1 MSAGLRLVLGVI
13 VSIWVLCVAAP
24 AALAGTIGYPAA
36 RQERLLQIRVEVAAD
51 NFREVMQPAG
61 VATEEEYKFGTGR
74 ALLTIASG
82 VTEWSEIYAR
92 FGTAE
97 FQVEGTDFNGSYGT
111 AYGGGVRL
119 RLLRFGWGVVG
130 VTGQYLQFSSSDDA
144 PSEIEASWEEFDVAL
159 GAGTRRFGTF
169 QLYAGAAYHLSR
181 VDLSGGDGVLASD
194 FESAIPVRGFAGLN
208 FYPLVDFPA
217 GHFVVNVEARFIG
230 ETPQFTLGLEYSF

>member
-1 MSAGLRLVLGVI
+1 MSVGLRLVLGVI
-13 VSIWVLCVAAP
+13 VSVWVLCDAAP

-36 RQERLLQIRVEVAAD
+36 RQDRLLQFRVEVASD
-51 NFREVMQPAG
+51 GFRELMEPAG
-61 VATEEEYKFGTGR
+61 VATAGEYKVGTGR
-74 ALLTIASG
+74 ALFTIASG
-82 VTEWSEIYAR
+82 LTEWSEIYAR

-97 FQVEGTDFNGSYGT
+97 FYIEGTDFNGSFGT

-130 VTGQYLQFSSSDDA
+130 VTGQYLQFSSSDDE

-159 GAGTRRFGTF
+159 GMGTRRFGTF

-181 VDLSGGDGVLASD
+181 IDLSGGDGVLESD

-230 ETPQFTLGLEYSF
+230 ETPLFTLGLQYSF

>member
-1 MSAGLRLVLGVI
+1 MSVGLRLVLGVI
-13 VSIWVLCVAAP
+13 VSIWVLCDAAP

-36 RQERLLQIRVEVAAD
+36 RQDRSLQFRVEVAGD
-51 NFREVMQPAG
+51 GFRELMEPAG
-61 VATEEEYKFGTGR
+61 VATGGEYKVGTGR

-97 FQVEGTDFNGSYGT
+97 FYIEGTDFNGSYGT

-130 VTGQYLQFSSSDDA
+130 LTGQYLQFSSTDDE

-159 GAGTRRFGTF
+159 GAGSRRFGTF

-181 VDLSGGDGVLASD
+181 IDLSGGDGVLESD
-194 FESAIPVRGFAGLN
+194 FESVIPVRGFAGLN

-230 ETPQFTLGLEYSF
+230 ETPLFTFGLQYSF